1 MSMFRKATLVLIL
14 IFPILFS
21 NPMDNANAN
30 DEKPNKELEIEVVL
44 NHIFQLRAEV
54 MINQNIHALDAH
66 YLTNQQVSSYAYQ
79 HEKNRVNYL
88 NEWAKKRSITLVD
101 AKSDIRLVR
110 VKKKVD
116 TATISLVQSLQISYD
131 YPNKIVPTQS
141 FGVGTRHFITL
152 HKVNGKWMIYK
163 EWYLDPLDENPNKI
177 AMTPDGIAPS
187 FISTREMSKS
197 KKYNRTRA
205 INYANKYAGVAWGAG
220 NNHRYNNKYRDYTSQ
235 GGDCTNFASQVIGDK
250 EAGGLPLTNMWRYN
264 ERSGGS
270 ERWVRTDSFS
280 NFILRSGYG
289 ESVSSG
295 DFEHIISPTPK
306 YPDGALSHIQAG
318 DLIGYIIQGNDVD
331 HFSIVVG
338 YDAYGYPVVNSHT
351 ADRYRVPFDLG
362 WDENTK
368 YILIHIKD

>member
-1 MSMFRKATLVLIL
+1 MSIFRKAILVLIL
-14 IFPILFS
+14 ICSALFF
-21 NPMDNANAN
+21 NLMGNANAN
-30 DEKPNKELEIEVVL
+30 DENPKEELEIEAVL
-44 NHIFQLRAEV
+44 NHIFHLRVEV
-54 MINQNIHALDAH
+54 MINQNIHELDAH
-66 YLTNQQVSSYAYQ
+66 YLTKQQVSRYAYQ

-110 VKKKVD
+110 VTKKADK
-116 TATISLVQSLQISYD
+116 AIISLIQSLQISYD

-152 HKVNGKWMIYK
+152 HRVNGKWMIYK

-177 AMTPDGIAPS
+177 AKTPNGMAPS
-187 FISTREMSKS
+187 IKSPREVSKS
-197 KKYNRTRA
+197 NKYNRSRA
-205 INYANKYAGVAWGAG
+205 ISYANKYAGVAWGAG
-220 NNHRYNNKYRDYTSQ
+220 NNHRYNNKYRDYTSK
-235 GGDCTNFASQVIGDK
+235 GGDCTNFASQVMGDK
-250 EAGGLPLTNMWRYN
+250 EAGGLPLTNIWRYDK
-264 ERSGGS
+264 RSGGS
-270 ERWVRTDSFS
+270 ERWIRTDSFS

-289 ESVSSG
+289 ESVSLG

-338 YDAYGYPVVNSHT
+338 YDAYGYPIVNSHT

-362 WDENTK
+362 WDQNTK

>member
-1 MSMFRKATLVLIL
+1 MSIFRKAILVLIL
-14 IFPILFS
+14 IYTTLFF
-21 NPMDNANAN
+21 NPMENVNAN
-30 DEKPNKELEIEVVL
+30 DQNQREELEIKAVL

-66 YLTNQQVSSYAYQ
+66 YLTKQQVSSYAYQ
-79 HEKNRVNYL
+79 HEKNRVDYL
-88 NEWAKKRSITLVD
+88 NKWAEKRSITLVD

-110 VKKKVD
+110 VTKKADK
-116 TATISLVQSLQISYD
+116 AIISLVQSLQISYA

-177 AMTPDGIAPS
+177 AKTHDGMAPS
-187 FISTREMSKS
+187 IKSTREVSKS
-197 KKYNRTRA
+197 NKYNRSRA
-205 INYANKYAGVAWGAG
+205 ISYANKYAGGAWGAG
-220 NNHRYNNKYRDYTSQ
+220 NNHHYNNKYRDYTSQ
-235 GGDCTNFASQVIGDK
+235 GGDCTNFASQVMGDK
-250 EAGGLPLTNMWRYN
+250 EAGGLPLTNIWRYDK
-264 ERSGGS
+264 RSGGS

-289 ESVSSG
+289 ESVSLG
-295 DFEHIISPTPK
+295 DFEHIISPTQK
-306 YPDGALSHIQAG
+306 YTDGALSHIQAG

-338 YDAYGYPVVNSHT
+338 YDAYGYPIVNSHT

-362 WDENTK
+362 WDQNTK